1 MFEKIA
7 SRLGVSS
14 IQYNHLL
21 QTEKT
26 VEKRSLEGQ
35 PLSSDILNYIF
46 CFIISATFFFIPLLI
61 NISTYSY
68 ALIGITVSMVM
79 IGIWTL
85 PYFDILIYPINYPVV
100 AHTPISSRTYFFVK
114 LTQILSY
121 TVKLLVCLNLIP
133 AIGGIWVRSGESSQL
148 QYLFP
153 LVYLPIAIISGIFTV
168 GIMTTFTGYLTKLY
182 TIKKLRNLAKYFQ
195 RLFPLLFPSVW
206 MIVYFFPKDTS
217 KSVTIDMFSS
227 LVKWL
232 YVLPNGWF
240 AGTVSVILGQ
250 IEVRF
255 LILTALAFISTAFL
269 VLVPLQSIAKTY
281 SKYLSYQIE
290 TDTKQKYKLKV
301 KIPRF
306 AKIIKNR
313 VIRAGFCMC
322 SIYLY
327 RDKRMLQG
335 ILGMLGSSIGFFI
348 LLTQIEKI
356 SLGWMIRSF
365 IPGINLAF
373 FIMFC
378 YFGVA
383 FVGMFLSIVR
393 YSEHWK
399 ASWMFKLTPLKTPLD
414 LWRSVQ
420 ITALLYV
427 VMPYTL
433 LLYFIAIFFWGVS
446 AILYVLPNLI
456 FVLYFVLFHPKPAS
470 GLPFSEEINPKRRV
484 TGCAHAIYV
493 DLSMVGF
500 IAVFF
505 IAYLIHVWVYIGV
518 YCIIVVGGLM
528 GFVYLFTRKDVRRL
542 DKA

>member
-1 MFEKIA
+1 MLEKIA
-7 SRLGVSS
+7 RISGVSPT
-14 IQYNHLL
+14 QYSHLL
-21 QTEKT
+21 QTEKI
-26 VEKRSLEGQ
+26 VEKRALKGQ
-35 PLSSDILNYIF
+35 PLASNILNYVYS
-46 CFIISATFFFIPLLI
+46 FIISATFFFIPMLMD
-61 NISTYSY
+61 ISVYSY

-100 AHTPISSRTYFFVK
+100 AHTPISSRTYFLVK

-121 TVKLLVCLNLIP
+121 TVKLLICLNLIP

-148 QYLFP
+148 QFLFP

-168 GIMTTFTGYLTKLY
+168 GIMTIFAGYLTKLY
-182 TIKKLRNLAKYFQ
+182 AIKKLRNVAKISQ
-195 RLFPLLFPSVW
+195 GLFPLLFPSIW
-206 MIVYFFPKDTS
+206 MIVYFFPNDVPKD
-217 KSVTIDMFSS
+217 VTIEMFSS

-255 LILTALAFISTAFL
+255 LILTALAVISTAFL
-269 VLVPLQSIAKTY
+269 FIVPLQSIAKTY
-281 SKYLSYQIE
+281 SKYLSYLIE
-290 TDTKQKYKLKV
+290 AHTKQKHKLKV

-313 VIRAGFCMC
+313 VIRAGFCMS

-327 RDKRMLQG
+327 RDKRILQS
-335 ILGMLGSSIGFFI
+335 ILAILGSSIGFFV
-348 LLTQIEKI
+348 LLTQIEKL
-356 SLGWMIRSF
+356 SLGWMMKSF
-365 IPGINLAF
+365 IPGLNLAF
-373 FIMFC
+373 FMMFC

-383 FVGMFLSIVR
+383 FVGGFLSIVR

-399 ASWMFKLTPLKTPLD
+399 AAWMFKLTPLTTPLD

-420 ITALLYV
+420 ITTLLYIV
-427 VMPYTL
+427 TPYTI
-433 LLYFIAIFFWGVS
+433 LLYCIAVFFWGVS

-456 FVLYFVLFHPKPAS
+456 FLLYFILSHPKPAS
-470 GLPFSEEINPKRRV
+470 GLPFSEELNPRRGV

-493 DLSMVGF
+493 HLAMVGF
-500 IAVFF
+500 IGIHL

-518 YCIIVVGGLM
+518 YCVITVGGFI
-528 GFVYLFTRKDVRRL
+528 GFVYLFTK
-542 DKA
+542 KE